1 VLVLV
6 DEIGDVPRDITTQ
19 LVLVEGMDLLGGM
32 PILVIRALVALLV
45 QWVVVVQA
53 VYVFKEI
60 VILHIP
66 TQAQETAQLIR
77 E

>member
-6 DEIGDVPRDITTQ
+6 DEIEGAPRHLTTQ

-32 PILVIRALVALLV
+32 PILLILALALLAE
-45 QWVVVVQA
+45 WVVVVQA
-53 VYVFKEI
+53 VYVFKET

-66 TQAQETAQLIR
+66 TQAQEMAQLIR

>member
-6 DEIGDVPRDITTQ
+6 DEIMGVPRHLGTQ
-19 LVLVEGMDLLGGM
+19 VVLVEGMDLLGRQ
-32 PILVIRALVALLV
+32 PILLILALVALEAE
-45 QWVVVVQA
+45 WVVVVQA
-53 VYVFKEI
+53 VYVFKET

-66 TQAQETAQLIR
+66 TQAQEMAQLIH